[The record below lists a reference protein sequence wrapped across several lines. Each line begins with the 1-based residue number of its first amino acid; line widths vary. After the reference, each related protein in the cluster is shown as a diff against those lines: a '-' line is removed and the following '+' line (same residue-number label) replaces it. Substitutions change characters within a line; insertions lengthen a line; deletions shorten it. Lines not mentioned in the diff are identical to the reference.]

1 MADNMKK
8 DRPYIPDYG
17 INKNEEGLLDWEFV
31 EKNMKDGIN
40 YWLSTTN
47 PNGNPHS
54 IPLWGIWYNSIL
66 YFGGGPKTRYM
77 KNIKR
82 NPSVVAHTESGLN
95 VVIIEGEISV
105 ENDNNIIIEIQKL
118 YKEKYKID
126 HPPPFY
132 KVKGNKIL
140 AWTMDDYAK
149 TPTRWLLK

>member
-54 IPLWGIWYNSIL
+54 FHYGVFGTIAYYILVEGQKQGI
-66 YFGGGPKTRYM
+66 
-77 KNIKR
+77 
-82 NPSVVAHTESGLN
+82 
-95 VVIIEGEISV
+95 
-105 ENDNNIIIEIQKL
+105 
-118 YKEKYKID
+118 
-126 HPPPFY
+126 
-132 KVKGNKIL
+132 
-140 AWTMDDYAK
+140 
-149 TPTRWLLK
+149 